1 MGRESHRLNE
11 NKRQGGRVNLTA
23 LPARL
28 NTQTAPLQP
37 LRTAMPSYT
46 APTKDTQFVLHDVLN
61 IKDAGIPGYDELE
74 LDFTG
79 AVLEEAGKI
88 ARDVLH
94 PLNVVGD
101 TEGCRLENGVVY
113 TPTGFKAAFEQ
124 VKEGGWPGLD
134 MPEQYGGQN
143 MPYVIGTAVGEFFSG
158 ANQAFTMYQG
168 LTHGAASA
176 ILAHGTDAQKDTY
189 LPKMVSCEWTGTMNL
204 TEPHCGTDLGLM
216 RTKAEPQDDGSYKI
230 TGQKI
235 FISAGDHD
243 MSDNVIH
250 LVLAKIPGGPEG
262 IKGVSLFIV
271 PKFIVNEDGTPGERN
286 GVSVG
291 KIEEKMGI
299 HGNSTCVMNYDAA
312 TGWLLGDMHKGMR
325 AMFTMMNEARLGV
338 GMQGLAQAEA
348 AYQNAVEYAKDR
360 LQGRDVT
367 GAKNPDGPA
376 DPLIVHPDIRRN
388 LMDQKSFAEGARAF
402 ILWGA
407 TMIDKAHRSED
418 KDADGLISLLTPVIK
433 GFLTDKGYDMTV
445 QAQQVYGGHGYIEE
459 WGMSQYTRDAR
470 IAMIYEG
477 ANGVQ
482 ALDLVGRK
490 LAQDGGKH
498 VMAFFDMVKGF
509 CKENAEISED
519 YAKDFI
525 EPLKA
530 ASKDLQAAGMYFMQN
545 GMKNPNNALAGSTD
559 FMHMFGHVCL
569 GLMWAMMGKAA
580 QKALDEGASDAA
592 FYETKLATGRYYMA
606 RQLPATKLHLARIET
621 GADTVMAL
629 DAAQF

>member
-1 MGRESHRLNE
+1 
-11 NKRQGGRVNLTA
+11 
-23 LPARL
+23 
-28 NTQTAPLQP
+28 
-37 LRTAMPSYT
+37 MPVYN
-46 APTKDTQFVLHDVLN
+46 APTKDTQFVLHDVLK
-61 IKDAGIPGYDELE
+61 ISASDIPGYDELE
-74 LDFTG
+74 PEFTG
-79 AVLEEAGKI
+79 AVLEEAGKV
-88 ARDVLH
+88 AVNLLH

-113 TPTGFKAAFEQ
+113 TPTGFKDAFEQ
-124 VKEGGWPGLD
+124 VKEGGWTGLD
-134 MPEQYGGQN
+134 MPEEYGGQN
-143 MPYVIGTAVGEFFSG
+143 MPYVLGTAVGEMFSA

-216 RTKAEPQDDGSYKI
+216 RTKAEPQGDGSYKI

-235 FISAGDHD
+235 FISSGDHD
-243 MSDNVIH
+243 MADNIIH

-271 PKFIVNEDGTPGERN
+271 PKFLVNEDGSLGERN

-299 HGNSTCVMNYDAA
+299 HGNSTCVMNYDGA
-312 TGWLLGDMHKGMR
+312 TGYLLGQEHKGMR

-348 AYQNAVEYAKDR
+348 AYQNALEYAKDR

-367 GAKNPDGPA
+367 GVKNPDGPA
-376 DPLIVHPDIRRN
+376 DPLIVHPDIRRS
-388 LMDQKSFAEGARAF
+388 LMDQKSFVEGARAF

-407 TMIDKAHRSED
+407 TLIDKAHRAGD
-418 KDADGLISLLTPVIK
+418 KDADGLISLMTPVIK
-433 GFLTDKGYDMTV
+433 GFLTDEGYDMTV

-498 VMAFFDMVKGF
+498 VMAFFDMVKTF
-509 CKENAEISED
+509 CKENSG
-519 YAKDFI
+519 KDQAYDKAFI

-545 GMKNPNNALAGSTD
+545 GMTNPNNALSGSYD

-569 GLMWAMMGKAA
+569 GLMWAQMAKAA
-580 QKALDEGASDAA
+580 QEALDAGASDKD
-592 FYETKLATGRYYMA
+592 FYETKIATGRYYMA
-606 RQLPATKLHLARIET
+606 RRLPATGMHLARIQT

-629 DAAQF
+629 DAANF